1 MSSHSL
7 DANAIIKTARRLEQR
22 VHERFPASSL
32 LSVCRDLI
40 SLAEQSQQR
49 AAAIAKPHL
58 AVRAAVYITIA
69 AGIGGLLW
77 IVPVAIDMPLGS
89 PEMLTMVQGVQA
101 AASMVVLIGSAL
113 YFLVSLETRIK
124 RTRALRDLHAFR
136 SVAHVIDMHQLT
148 KDPNVLSAG
157 YKRTE
162 KSAPHITDRF
172 ELAAYL
178 DYSSEMLSITG
189 KVAALFAQSVND
201 EVVIEAVNDI
211 EALGSNLSRKIW
223 QKITLIEGASIR

>member
-1 MSSHSL
+1 VSSHSL
-7 DANAIIKTARRLEQR
+7 DATAIIKTARRLEQR

-148 KDPNVLSAG
+148 KDPSSIIAG
-157 YKRTE
+157 GPPTSSSPERTM
-162 KSAPHITDRF
+162 SPF
-172 ELAAYL
+172 ELTRYL
-178 DYSSEMLSITG
+178 DYCTEMLSITS
-189 KVAALFAQSVND
+189 KLAALYAQNLPDAVI
-201 EVVIEAVNDI
+201 IEAVNDI
-211 EALGSNLSRKIW
+211 ERLTTNLSQKMW
-223 QKITLIEGASIR
+223 QKITILDAGRM

>member
-1 MSSHSL
+1 VSSHSL

-148 KDPNVLSAG
+148 KDPSSIIAG
-157 YKRTE
+157 GPPTSSSPERTM
-162 KSAPHITDRF
+162 SPF
-172 ELAAYL
+172 ELTRYL
-178 DYSSEMLSITG
+178 DYCTEMLSITS
-189 KVAALFAQSVND
+189 KLAALYAQNLPDAVI
-201 EVVIEAVNDI
+201 IEAVNDI
-211 EALGSNLSRKIW
+211 ERLTTNLSQKMW
-223 QKITLIEGASIR
+223 QKITILDAGRM